1 MRLGGIRLATIGGW
15 RHLASKN
22 MLQTKNCVY
31 AIEENRCILVIAK

>member
-22 MLQTKNCVY
+22 MLQTKIAFTQSKKTGVY
-31 AIEENRCILVIAK
+31 